1 MTSGIPIQ
9 PLLAESNALG
19 NVGLFLKAGG
29 AFMLPILACSLVA
42 VALVVHRALSL
53 RREAVIPRGLER
65 RLEDFRQRGGNSEF
79 NALARE
85 AATGRSPMA
94 RLAVRAMEM
103 RGAERPA
110 VEAAVESAARL
121 EVVRLQWG
129 LAMLE
134 VIVTISPLL
143 GLLGTVSG
151 LVQVFGVFSGTGGEQ
166 ADPMKIAAG
175 IAEALYATIGGLVV
189 AIPVVIAHSYLSKK
203 VESLAV
209 RMELLAG
216 QLIHGLGDLYRRAG
230 GAAEP
235 PPAPLEVEYSPSRL
249 A

>member
-1 MTSGIPIQ
+1 MTPGFPIQ
-9 PLLAESNALG
+9 PLLAETSTFG

-29 AFMLPILACSLVA
+29 AFMLPILACSFVA

-53 RREAVIPRGLER
+53 RRDAVIPRGLER
-65 RLEDFRQRGGNSEF
+65 RLEDFRQRGGTAEF

-85 AATGRSPMA
+85 AAPGKSPMA
-94 RLAVRAMEM
+94 RLTMRALEM

-121 EVVRLQWG
+121 EVVGLQWG
-129 LAMLE
+129 LPMME

-151 LVQVFGVFSGTGGEQ
+151 LVQVFGVFSGSGGDQ
-166 ADPMKIAAG
+166 PDPMKIAAG

-216 QLIHGLGDLYRRAG
+216 QLIHSLGDLHRRSG
-230 GAAEP
+230 PVP
-235 PPAPLEVEYSPSRL
+235 PPPPGEAVSSFSHLS
-249 A
+249 